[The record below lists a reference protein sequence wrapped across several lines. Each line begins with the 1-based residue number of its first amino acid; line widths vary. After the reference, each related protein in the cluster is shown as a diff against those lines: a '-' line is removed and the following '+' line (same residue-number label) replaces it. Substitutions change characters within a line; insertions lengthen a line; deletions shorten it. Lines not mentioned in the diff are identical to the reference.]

1 MRSPAYLDEDD
12 GPSTSAQAAA
22 RISRKRRYAD
32 EPLIEGAA
40 GTLSKR
46 PWIKFFNASVIPS
59 HRYTPAHCMA
69 LNGNVEMMRYL
80 IEHSAPIDLP
90 CLSTQGP
97 RPIHWACRKGHA
109 AVVQVMLQ
117 AGINVNAADFMWLP
131 PHIY

>member
-1 MRSPAYLDEDD
+1 MKHYNHQPRQE
-12 GPSTSAQAAA
+12 AQLLINAQT
-22 RISRKRRYAD
+22 RTWLISIPNTNLEKLTRKK
-32 EPLIEGAA
+32 
-40 GTLSKR
+40 T
-46 PWIKFFNASVIPS
+46 WIKFFNASVIPS

-109 AVVQVMLQ
+109 AVVQVML
-117 AGINVNAADFMWLP
+117 
-131 PHIY
+131 